1 MRYTASDFG
10 TGVPDM
16 AIANAPNAIAP
27 EIAPRIAP
35 YSPTLKE
42 GLHNS
47 RTGVLM
53 C

>member
-35 YSPTLKE
+35 YSPTLKALKSE
-42 GLHNS
+42 RMFHAD
-47 RTGVLM
+47 T
-53 C
+53 